1 MEECL
6 IHPHRVK
13 MVLRNV
19 QLVIQLNQSD
29 EQLSH
34 DASPNHQMLKFEKFL
49 YGEVLD
55 LEFLQFQPYQSD
67 DYDCVHDLGLL
78 VHDEQLVLVHGPQLF
93 QHDLDEHQLLQL

>member
-13 MVLRNV
+13 MALRNV
-19 QLVIQLNQSD
+19 QLVIPLNQLV

-55 LEFLQFQPYQSD
+55 LEFLQFQPYQTD
-67 DYDCVHDLGLL
+67 DYDYVHD
-78 VHDEQLVLVHGPQLF
+78 
-93 QHDLDEHQLLQL
+93 